1 MDFQCFFLLFFF
13 HDNNGVNELSFKKIS
28 FSPPQILVLGFAL
41 IILLGSLLLMLP
53 ISSAAGETLPF
64 VDALFTATSATCVT
78 GLVVVDTGT
87 YFSTFGQIVI
97 MLLIQVGGLGFMTMA
112 TLFSLVL
119 KRKISLKDRLIL
131 QEAMNQNTM
140 EGIVRLIRKVLLY
153 SLVIESCAALLF
165 AIRWAFDMP
174 LGRALYFGV
183 FHAVSMFN
191 NAGFDL
197 FGEYR
202 SLTLY
207 VADPLVNFVAMFLI
221 VSGGIGFIVLSDI
234 IDFRRRRKLSLH
246 SKVVL
251 SMTSALIVVGALVI
265 FIFEFT
271 NPRTLAPLGWGG
283 KFWAALFQSVTPR
296 TAGANTV
303 DIGEL
308 RQASQFFMI
317 ILMFIGASP
326 SSTGG
331 GIKTTTFTILVGAVI
346 SMIRGQSDLVLFRY
360 RMAQERIFKAVTI
373 TMLALFL
380 VVAVAMV
387 LSTTED
393 ASFLSILFETT
404 SAFGTV
410 GLTMGL
416 TGKLTVIG
424 KILISF
430 TMFAG
435 RLGPLTLAYALG
447 PKKGKELYRHPE
459 GKMIIG

>member
-1 MDFQCFFLLFFF
+1 MSPLL
-13 HDNNGVNELSFKKIS
+13 SKWIR
-28 FSPPQILVLGFAL
+28 FSPPQVLVLGFAF
-41 IILLGSLLLMLP
+41 IILAGSLLLMLP
-53 ISSAAGETLPF
+53 ISSSTGESLPF
-64 VDALFTATSATCVT
+64 IDAFFTATSATCVT
-78 GLVVVDTGT
+78 GLVVVDTET
-87 YFSTFGQIVI
+87 YFSTFGQVVI

-112 TLFSLVL
+112 TLFALVF
-119 KRKISLKDRLIL
+119 KRKISLKDRLLL

-140 EGIVRLIRKVLLY
+140 EGIVRLIRKVLMY
-153 SLVIESCAALLF
+153 SLIIESCAALLF
-165 AIRWAFDMP
+165 TIRWSFDMP
-174 LGRALYFGV
+174 IGRALFFGI
-183 FHAVSMFN
+183 FHGVSMFN

-202 SLTLY
+202 SLTQY
-207 VADPLVNFVAMFLI
+207 VNDPIVNLVTMFLI
-221 VSGGIGFIVLSDI
+221 VSGGLGFIVLSDLI
-234 IDFRRRRKLSLH
+234 EFRQRRKLSLH

-251 SMTSALIVVGALVI
+251 SMTATLILVGALVI
-265 FIFEFT
+265 FVFEFT
-271 NPRTLAPLGWGG
+271 NSNTLQPLDWGG
-283 KFWAALFQSVTPR
+283 KIWSSFFQSVTPR

-303 DIGEL
+303 DIGGL
-308 RQASQFFMI
+308 RQATQFFMI

-346 SMIRGQSDLVLFRY
+346 SMIRGRSDLVLFRY
-360 RMAQERIFKAVTI
+360 RLAQERIFKAVTI

-380 VVAVAMV
+380 VIAVAMV

-410 GLTMGL
+410 GLSMGL
-416 TGKLTVIG
+416 TGKLTIAG
-424 KILISF
+424 KIIISF

-435 RLGPLTLAYALG
+435 RLGLLTLAYALG

>member
-1 MDFQCFFLLFFF
+1 M
-13 HDNNGVNELSFKKIS
+13 LSKWIR
-28 FSPPQILVLGFAL
+28 FSPPQVLVLGFAF
-41 IILLGSLLLMLP
+41 IILAGSLLLMLP
-53 ISSAAGETLPF
+53 ISSSTGESLPF
-64 VDALFTATSATCVT
+64 IDAFFTATSATCVT

-87 YFSTFGQIVI
+87 YFSTFGQVVI

-112 TLFSLVL
+112 TLFALVF
-119 KRKISLKDRLIL
+119 KRKISLKDRLLL

-140 EGIVRLIRKVLLY
+140 EGIVRLIRKVLMY
-153 SLVIESCAALLF
+153 SLIIESCAALLF
-165 AIRWAFDMP
+165 TIRWSFDMP
-174 LGRALYFGV
+174 FGRALFFGI
-183 FHAVSMFN
+183 FHGVSMFN

-202 SLTLY
+202 SLTQY
-207 VADPLVNFVAMFLI
+207 VNDPVVNLVTMFLI
-221 VSGGIGFIVLSDI
+221 VSGGLGFIVLSDLI
-234 IDFRRRRKLSLH
+234 EFRQRRKLSLH

-251 SMTSALIVVGALVI
+251 SMTATLILVGALVI
-265 FIFEFT
+265 FVFEFT
-271 NPRTLAPLGWGG
+271 NSNTLQPLDWGG
-283 KFWAALFQSVTPR
+283 KIWSSFFQSVTPR

-303 DIGEL
+303 DIGGL
-308 RQASQFFMI
+308 RQATQFFMI

-346 SMIRGQSDLVLFRY
+346 SMIRGRSDLVLFRY
-360 RMAQERIFKAVTI
+360 RLAQERIFKAVTI

-380 VVAVAMV
+380 VITVAMV

-410 GLTMGL
+410 GLSMGL
-416 TGKLTVIG
+416 TGKLTIAG
-424 KILISF
+424 KIIISF

-435 RLGPLTLAYALG
+435 RLGLLTLAYALG

>member
-1 MDFQCFFLLFFF
+1 MLFSFVLF

-308 RQASQFFMI
+308 RQASQF
-317 ILMFIGASP
+317 L
-326 SSTGG
+326 
-331 GIKTTTFTILVGAVI
+331 
-346 SMIRGQSDLVLFRY
+346 
-360 RMAQERIFKAVTI
+360 
-373 TMLALFL
+373 
-380 VVAVAMV
+380 
-387 LSTTED
+387 
-393 ASFLSILFETT
+393 
-404 SAFGTV
+404 
-410 GLTMGL
+410 
-416 TGKLTVIG
+416 
-424 KILISF
+424 
-430 TMFAG
+430 
-435 RLGPLTLAYALG
+435 
-447 PKKGKELYRHPE
+447 
-459 GKMIIG
+459 

>member
-1 MDFQCFFLLFFF
+1 M
-13 HDNNGVNELSFKKIS
+13 LSKWLK
-28 FSPPQILVLGFAL
+28 FSPPQILVLGFAA
-41 IILLGSLLLMLP
+41 IILVGAILLMLP
-53 ISSAAGETLPF
+53 ISSTTGETLPF
-64 VDALFTATSATCVT
+64 IDAFFTATSATCVT

-112 TLFSLVL
+112 TLFALVF
-119 KRKISLKDRLIL
+119 KRKISLKDRLLL
-131 QEAMNQNTM
+131 QEAMNQSSM
-140 EGIVRLIRKVLLY
+140 EGIVRLIKKVLIY

-174 LGRALYFGV
+174 LGRALYFGI

-202 SLTLY
+202 SLTGY
-207 VADPLVNFVAMFLI
+207 VDDPIVNFVAMFLI
-221 VSGGIGFIVLSDI
+221 VSGGIGFIVLSDLI
-234 IDFRRRRKLSLH
+234 EFRKRRKLSLH

-251 SMTSALIVVGALVI
+251 SMTSALILIGAAVV

-271 NPRTLAPLGWGG
+271 NPRSLEPLNWGG
-283 KFWAALFQSVTPR
+283 KIWSSFFQSVTPR
-296 TAGANTV
+296 TAGANTL
-303 DIGEL
+303 DIGTL
-308 RQASQFFMI
+308 RQATQFFMI

-331 GIKTTTFTILVGAVI
+331 GIKTTTFTILIGAVI
-346 SMIRGQSDLVLFRY
+346 SMIRGRSDLVLFRY
-360 RMAQERIFKAVTI
+360 RLVQERIFKAVTI

-380 VVAVAMV
+380 VIAVAMI

-393 ASFLSILFETT
+393 ANFLSILFETT

-424 KILISF
+424 KIIISF

-447 PKKGKELYRHPE
+447 PKKGKELYKHPE

>member
-1 MDFQCFFLLFFF
+1 MLFSFVLF

-87 YFSTFGQIVI
+87 YFSTFGQVVI

-251 SMTSALIVVGALVI
+251 SMTSALIVIGALVI

-303 DIGEL
+303 DIGAL

>member
-1 MDFQCFFLLFFF
+1 MDFQCFFLLFFY
-13 HDNNGVNELSFKKIS
+13 DNNGVNELLFKKIS

-53 ISSAAGETLPF
+53 ISSTTGETLPF

-78 GLVVVDTGT
+78 GLVVRDTGT
-87 YFSTFGQIVI
+87 YFSTFGQVVI

-140 EGIVRLIRKVLLY
+140 EGIVRLIRKVLMY

-202 SLTLY
+202 SLTQY
-207 VADPLVNFVAMFLI
+207 VADPIVNFVAMFLI
-221 VSGGIGFIVLSDI
+221 VSGGLGFIVLSDI

-251 SMTSALIVVGALVI
+251 SMTAALIVIGALVI

-271 NPRTLAPLGWGG
+271 NSRTLAPLGWGG
-283 KFWAALFQSVTPR
+283 KFWASLFQSVTPR
-296 TAGANTV
+296 TAGANTL
-303 DIGEL
+303 DIGAL
-308 RQASQFFMI
+308 RQASQFFII

-331 GIKTTTFTILVGAVI
+331 GIKTTTFTILVGAVF
-346 SMIRGQSDLVLFRY
+346 SMIRGRSDLVLFRY

-410 GLTMGL
+410 GLSMGL

-424 KILISF
+424 KIIISF

-435 RLGPLTLAYALG
+435 RLGLLTLAYALG